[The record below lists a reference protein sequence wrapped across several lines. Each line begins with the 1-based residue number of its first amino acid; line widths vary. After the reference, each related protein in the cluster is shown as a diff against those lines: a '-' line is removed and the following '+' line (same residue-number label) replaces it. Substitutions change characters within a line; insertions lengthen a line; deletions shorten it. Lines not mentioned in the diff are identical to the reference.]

1 MSITLEAKIAKL
13 IHKGITD
20 AVIGAA
26 THPVFCR
33 LNLHNNDFLKKVNK
47 RARIVYDMAY
57 HRDETIQAPYNCGSD
72 DNSENAFLAILD
84 LIKSN
89 HEHKEYIFER
99 IQFLANEGLAALYKT
114 DHENWIQRI
123 HTAIHTASL
132 VKQVTSKPEKTS
144 VKKLKVDKRPI
155 KVKEKPAKVIRKTV
169 KPKVKVPKKRKRD
182 KMGRFIKARR

>member
-1 MSITLEAKIAKL
+1 MSTTLEAKIAKL
-13 IHKGITD
+13 IHKGITS

-33 LNLHNNDFLKKVNK
+33 LNLHNSDFLKKVNK

-57 HRDETIQAPYNCGSD
+57 HRDETVQAPYNYGSD

-84 LIKSN
+84 LVKGN

-99 IQFLANEGLAALYKT
+99 IQFLANEGLAALYRT

-123 HTAIHTASL
+123 HMAIHTASL
-132 VKQVTSKPEKTS
+132 AKQATSKPVKA
-144 VKKLKVDKRPI
+144 VKKPKVDKKPN
-155 KVKEKPAKVIRKTV
+155 KVAKKVV